1 MKKKVVIF
9 GCGFHGRAVFRKC
22 ISLKK
27 KYEVICWVDNDNKKN
42 NKSLFGKKI
51 FKPENLKKIDYDLI
65 ILSGRNVDLQK
76 KQIQKITKVKKY
88 IAWGNSQIKPQKK
101 VIIQRDKS
109 LKIILKYMINIL
121 EKNKILYWAD
131 SSALLTLC
139 RKESLSIRSDFD
151 ISIDAKYLQTIKS
164 IFKSNKYFR
173 FYKIITP
180 SKKIKLFFESKN
192 DTLEYEPAIV
202 DICFKIFTKKRYVYN
217 YGNLSKKYPKSF
229 FVNFINY
236 KHLGLIIKIP
246 SFYKKYL
253 IYLYGDWKKKKEFF
267 NNKLASKKKYLHQPH
282 II

>member
-1 MKKKVVIF
+1 MKKKIVIF

-22 ISLKK
+22 ISFKK
-27 KYEVICWVDNDNKKN
+27 KYEIICWVDNDNKKN

-88 IAWGNSQIKPQKK
+88 RAWGNSQNKPKK
-101 VIIQRDKS
+101 KDIIQRDKS

-121 EKNKILYWAD
+121 EKNKIMYWAD

-139 RKESLSIRSDFD
+139 RKENLSIRSDFD
-151 ISIDAKYLQTIKS
+151 ISIDVKYLQTIKS
-164 IFKSNKYFR
+164 IFKSNKYFK
-173 FYKIITP
+173 FYKIIT
-180 SKKIKLFFESKN
+180 SSNKTKLFFESKN
-192 DTLEYEPAIV
+192 DSLEYEPAIV

-253 IYLYGDWKKKKEFF
+253 IYLYGDWQKKREFF

>member
-1 MKKKVVIF
+1 MKKKIVIF

-101 VIIQRDKS
+101 DIIQRDKS

-121 EKNKILYWAD
+121 EKNKIMYWAD

-139 RKESLSIRSDFD
+139 RKENLSIRSDFD
-151 ISIDAKYLQTIKS
+151 ISIDVKYLQTIKS
-164 IFKSNKYFR
+164 IFKSNKYFK
-173 FYKIITP
+173 FYKIIT
-180 SKKIKLFFESKN
+180 SSNKTKLFFESKN

-253 IYLYGDWKKKKEFF
+253 IYLYGDWQKKREFF